1 MPPRTRVPLLLGL
14 GVLAACGAN
23 DRAAPNP
30 ADLVIAKTDTLSGDQ
45 QVGVAGAPLGESLRV
60 IVTRDDLP
68 APGVPVAWFTLEGSI
83 TPDTAMTDADGIS
96 TAAWTLQRIYA
107 QEVAFASVDP
117 NGRPGVRFTAISR
130 PDPNAWN
137 TVLVLSDGNRFDPAE
152 LTITVGD
159 TVNWV
164 WPAGSTGHNI
174 VPDDLDSPPQSGALA
189 DYPKFHSFRFQ
200 KPGVF
205 HYHCVA
211 HGGTGGAGMSGT
223 ITVVPLPDPS

>member
-14 GVLAACGAN
+14 GVLAACRAN

-30 ADLVIAKTDTLSGDQ
+30 ADLVIAKADTLSGDQ

-107 QEVAFASVDP
+107 QEVAHRFPRRV
-117 NGRPGVRFTAISR
+117 GRLILAATTPGVPSI
-130 PDPNAWN
+130 PPNPLAA
-137 TVLVLSDGNRFDPAE
+137 S
-152 LTITVGD
+152 LTRMPF
-159 TVNWV
+159 W
-164 WPAGSTGHNI
+164 
-174 VPDDLDSPPQSGALA
+174 
-189 DYPKFHSFRFQ
+189 
-200 KPGVF
+200 
-205 HYHCVA
+205 
-211 HGGTGGAGMSGT
+211 
-223 ITVVPLPDPS
+223 